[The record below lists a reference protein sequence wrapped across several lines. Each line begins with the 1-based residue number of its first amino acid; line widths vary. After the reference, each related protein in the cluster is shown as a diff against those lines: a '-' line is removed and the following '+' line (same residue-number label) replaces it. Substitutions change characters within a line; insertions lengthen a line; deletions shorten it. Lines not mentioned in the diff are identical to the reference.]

1 MVQNNFNQK
10 LIHTYFKGIKL
21 YAKAMPFDDEIR
33 YQDGNQVDKFSHN
46 FLLLSQPTINPLTI
60 RRYLD
65 TTKSFGFSQ
74 FVTLSPDTQATIQS
88 LLLPHTPIKESL
100 MMMSAPIEL
109 LLKNIQISH
118 ADVTIDHLQERH
130 QTSFLK
136 FNHAMDVAY
145 GDDYAKGNGKR
156 ILEVLKQ
163 YPQHA
168 GYLIAKQND
177 LILGQIG
184 YHRFNEIGEID
195 EFYVRDTHQHQGI
208 GKSMFLKTIQHLKQ
222 LGVQVVMLVANP
234 KDQAYTIYQHW
245 EFRDVTSLFQL
256 RIHVKTSSKIERKI
270 VRHAN

>member
-1 MVQNNFNQK
+1 MLSKDFNQG
-10 LIHTYFKGIKL
+10 LIDAYFKGMKL
-21 YAKAMPFDDEIR
+21 YAKAVTFDREIR
-33 YQDGNQVDKFSHN
+33 YHDGKQLDKFSHN
-46 FLLLSQPTINPLTI
+46 FLFLTQPTINALTI
-60 RRYLD
+60 QRYLD

-74 FVTLSPDTQATIQS
+74 FVTLSATNLAAMQS
-88 LLLPHTPIKESL
+88 LLLPYKPITESL
-100 MMMSAPIEL
+100 MMMSASIDL
-109 LLKNIQISH
+109 LIKNIQISH
-118 ADVTIDHLQERH
+118 PGVTIDHLQESH
-130 QTSFLK
+130 ESFFLA

-222 LGVQVVMLVANP
+222 LGVHVVMLVANP
-234 KDQAYTIYQHW
+234 KDEAYAIYQKW
-245 EFRDVTSLFQL
+245 GFSDVASLFQI
-256 RIHVKTSSKIERKI
+256 RVHV
-270 VRHAN
+270 NP